1 MSSTTHIFC
10 SVLLSLRRLVPSL
23 EELESSHSSKSDS
36 CPSDAEDED
45 NRSITPQNQSALLQ
59 TTNPRLDGTLSLHS
73 NSEDDEIGDGLR
85 TFHHQS
91 VVPTDHSLPGQTGT
105 LQSSQEANIDEAAL
119 HGAAKAGGSVAL
131 TGTVERRR
139 RKLPEIPKN
148 KKRESFL
155 GGKKSIVSK

>member
-59 TTNPRLDGTLSLHS
+59 TTNPRLDGTLSLNS

-85 TFHHQS
+85 TVHHQS
-91 VVPTDHSLPGQTGT
+91 VVPTDHLLGQTGT
-105 LQSSQEANIDEAAL
+105 LQSTQEANIDEVAL
-119 HGAAKAGGSVAL
+119 HGAVKAGGSVAL

-155 GGKKSIVSK
+155 LGGKKIDSV